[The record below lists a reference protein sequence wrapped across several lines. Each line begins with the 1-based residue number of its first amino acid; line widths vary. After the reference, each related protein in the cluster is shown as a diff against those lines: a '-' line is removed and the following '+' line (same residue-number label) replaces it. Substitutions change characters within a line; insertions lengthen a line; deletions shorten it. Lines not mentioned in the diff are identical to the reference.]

1 MIWYEHY
8 SSMSYDDDT
17 SLSAL
22 CNYRSVIVFPLLEI
36 IVRNWLKDDVEI
48 FHHPL
53 TSVDSSSDV

>member
-1 MIWYEHY
+1 
-8 SSMSYDDDT
+8 MSYDDDT